1 MTLEDI
7 YTQLSYGE
15 LRMLF
20 LSGKDIDNAN
30 RGGMPLESFMQL
42 LPSIQ
47 LGLTELHKR
56 FALREGYFDLLL
68 MPTVRTYSLT
78 ADYAISASSANP
90 VRYIDDSEMPFTGNL
105 HKVLRCYGTE
115 DDREIEIPLNE
126 ISNPRAIRTP
136 TFNSLTLPTDREL
149 APWLVE
155 TSLLHV
161 VYRANHPEINKYIAN
176 DAPLIT
182 EIYLPQSH
190 LEPLLY
196 YVASRV
202 FNPIGMVP
210 DSVHEGNNYMQKFEQ
225 SCARLKM
232 DNYEID
238 QDSVNDKLMYR
249 GFC

>member
-7 YTQLSYGE
+7 YNQLSYGE

-20 LSGKDIDNAN
+20 LGGTDIDNPN
-30 RGGMPLESFMQL
+30 KGGMPIESFLQML
-42 LPSIQ
+42 GSIQ

-56 FALREGYFDLLL
+56 FALREGYFNLIM
-68 MPTVRTYSLT
+68 MPNVRTFSLT
-78 ADYAISASSANP
+78 SDFAISASSSNP
-90 VRYIDDSEMPFTGNL
+90 VRYIDDTEMPFTDNL
-105 HKVLRCYGTE
+105 HKVIRCYGMKNE
-115 DDREIEIPLNE
+115 KKIELPLNE
-126 ISNPRAIRTP
+126 ISNHAALRTP
-136 TFNSLTLPTDREL
+136 SYNQLTVPIDPKV
-149 APWLVE
+149 APWLLE
-155 TSLLHV
+155 TRVIDV

-182 EIYLPQSH
+182 PIYLPESH
-190 LEPLLY
+190 LEALLY

-202 FNPIGMVP
+202 FNPIGMIP
-210 DSVHEGNNYMQKFEQ
+210 DAVHEGNNYMQKFEQ

-238 QDSVNDKLMYR
+238 QDAVNDKLSHR